1 MDNISRISTHVWRKA
16 RSDVMAP
23 HRAEAAAVRTMK
35 ELYAWGETVVRG
47 FEGEDRGCDEQEGES
62 ESSVVGD
69 EGDAGRIGGAAKRLC
84 HWFGDEQASNVC
96 EELAGELLDL
106 KKKGQAG
113 TRNASV
119 DESSDGFANI
129 L

>member
-1 MDNISRISTHVWRKA
+1 MDNISVISTYVWRKA
-16 RSDVMAP
+16 RRDVMAP

-35 ELYAWGETVVRG
+35 DLYAWGEIVVRG

-62 ESSVVGD
+62 ESSVLGD
-69 EGDAGRIGGAAKRLC
+69 ERDAGRVGEAAKRLC
-84 HWFGDEQASNVC
+84 RWFGDEQASNVC
-96 EELAGELLDL
+96 EELAGELLHL
-106 KKKGQAG
+106 KKGQAG
-113 TRNASV
+113 TRNVSI